1 VARRITLALG
11 GFVVLL
17 LGALAS
23 MVHFVPADR
32 PNVSRESQPAE
43 PRAAMLTDL
52 SNPSAEALIVP
63 VLGVER
69 AQLRDNW
76 GESRGGGTREHHALD
91 IPAARGTP
99 VLAAADGTV
108 EKIFESVPGGHTIYV
123 RLRGGDVVHYY
134 AHLDAYAAGLQEGQ
148 QVRQGQPIGTV
159 GSSGDAS
166 PDAPHLHFE
175 VKTVQPGERWW
186 QGTNVNP
193 YPLLAGNSSGR

>member
-32 PNVSRESQPAE
+32 PNAPPASE
-43 PRAAMLTDL
+43 QGAPRAAIATDL
-52 SNPSAEALIVP
+52 PNPSSGAMIVP
-63 VLGVER
+63 VFGVQR
-69 AQLRDNW
+69 AQLQDNW
-76 GESRGGGTREHHALD
+76 GESRGGGTREHRALD

-175 VKTVQPGERWW
+175 IKTMQPGDRWW

>member
-1 VARRITLALG
+1 MARRITLALG

-32 PNVSRESQPAE
+32 SNVPPASE
-43 PRAAMLTDL
+43 QAPPGAAVVTDL
-52 SNPSAEALIVP
+52 PNPSPGALIVP
-63 VLGVER
+63 VLGVQR
-69 AQLRDNW
+69 AQLHDTW
-76 GESRGGGTREHHALD
+76 GESRGGGAREHHALD
-91 IPAARGTP
+91 IPAPRGTP

-108 EKIFESVPGGHTIYV
+108 EKIFESVPGGHTLYV
-123 RLRGGDVVHYY
+123 RLRGGDVEHYY

-148 QVRQGQPIGTV
+148 QVRQGQTIGTV

-175 VKTVQPGERWW
+175 VKTMQPGDRWW

-193 YPLLAGNSSGR
+193 YPLLAGSPSAR